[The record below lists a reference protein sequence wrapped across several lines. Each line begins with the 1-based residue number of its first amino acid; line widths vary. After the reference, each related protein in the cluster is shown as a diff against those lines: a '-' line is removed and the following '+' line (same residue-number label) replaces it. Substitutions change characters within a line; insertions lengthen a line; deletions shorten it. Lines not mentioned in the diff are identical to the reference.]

1 MEGKGAEVSSFQMVM
16 GAPIALVEDVGQRQ
30 HAQPAQWTEC
40 CRGG

>member
-16 GAPIALVEDVGQRQ
+16 GAPIALVEGQRQ